1 MLRVLFWDKI
11 EKRDKKSLTFE
22 WKRGII
28 IGVKYFA
35 GISKRS

>member
-11 EKRDKKSLTFE
+11 EKRDKKSLTFSV
-22 WKRGII
+22 KRGIMVT
-28 IGVKYFA
+28 VKTLA